1 MNSFL
6 DSETLR
12 GREREEEGGEG
23 EGEGDQK
30 QAPPFKVP
38 GPREG
43 QGFRIRP
50 LFSAGAKGAESGGNL
65 RSYRRP
71 FHSDCDL
78 LRRVDP
84 VCINQNDIEERSQHI
99 LLMGTSIKK
108 PR

>member
-43 QGFRIRP
+43 QGFQIRP

-78 LRRVDP
+78 PRIHNPGEEGAETTTRRFYLP
-84 VCINQNDIEERSQHI
+84 ECTCAAENPS
-99 LLMGTSIKK
+99 
-108 PR
+108 